1 MPPGRRFSGEGA
13 SASTLRADA
22 AWPKSSNVESTVGR
36 RRFGQAAC
44 YIGACMSAVLL
55 LTCAGVMAQ
64 PSDAP
69 GAFDGLEPIAHL
81 RTYDWDSRN
90 TKGDPSAAWAI
101 GGWAGLTTRW
111 YGDLIRFGVLGYTSQ
126 KLYGPADKDGSQLL
140 APGQEPITVLGQA
153 YGMLRYEGQTFTG
166 YRQMVDQ
173 PWVNPYDSRMIPNL
187 FEGYLLSGKA
197 ADVDYIG
204 GYVTKFKARDSNA
217 FAWMSSAAGSSGP
230 QRGMVMLDARLP
242 WADQSFV
249 RIAEQD
255 LLDAY
260 NTGYLDG
267 EYVVAIGHQDRLRL
281 RGQCADQRSVGSAGL
296 GDFSTWM
303 VGAGM
308 VYEHGAFSVQ
318 AGWTQTSRNRATIAT
333 FGANPSYLH
342 LMQSDFNDAGERA
355 WLIGGAVDFTPAG
368 LSGLTLKVGYGSGR
382 GAVDSSTGASLG
394 SQNETD
400 VQLAFATDRSSS
412 LHGLSLGLEGSW
424 LNQAG
429 ATAQG
434 RQLRAFVNYEIPLPR
449 L

>member
-1 MPPGRRFSGEGA
+1 M
-13 SASTLRADA
+13 
-22 AWPKSSNVESTVGR
+22 
-36 RRFGQAAC
+36 
-44 YIGACMSAVLL
+44 
-55 LTCAGVMAQ
+55 
-64 PSDAP
+64 
-69 GAFDGLEPIAHL
+69 
-81 RTYDWDSRN
+81 
-90 TKGDPSAAWAI
+90 
-101 GGWAGLTTRW
+101 
-111 YGDLIRFGVLGYTSQ
+111 
-126 KLYGPADKDGSQLL
+126 
-140 APGQEPITVLGQA
+140 
-153 YGMLRYEGQTFTG
+153 
-166 YRQMVDQ
+166 
-173 PWVNPYDSRMIPNL
+173 
-187 FEGYLLSGKA
+187 
-197 ADVDYIG
+197 
-204 GYVTKFKARDSNA
+204 
-217 FAWMSSAAGSSGP
+217 
-230 QRGMVMLDARLP
+230 
-242 WADQSFV
+242 
-249 RIAEQD
+249 
-255 LLDAY
+255 
-260 NTGYLDG
+260 
-267 EYVVAIGHQDRLRL
+267 

-368 LSGLTLKVGYGSGR
+368 LSGVTLKVGYGSGR